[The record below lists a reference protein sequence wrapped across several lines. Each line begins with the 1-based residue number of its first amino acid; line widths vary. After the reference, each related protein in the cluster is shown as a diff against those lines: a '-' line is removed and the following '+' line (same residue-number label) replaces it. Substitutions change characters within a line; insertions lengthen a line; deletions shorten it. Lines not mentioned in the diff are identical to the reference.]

1 MEKTGS
7 NKSCKE
13 IALILDIGERRVQQ
27 LAKAG
32 HIPKIDGKRGRYPL
46 VGSIQGYIK
55 YLRSLSLELDADS
68 DIANAKLRVEKA
80 RAEILELDAAQK
92 ASELVHKDHV
102 AQVWGSITGLIKAKL
117 LSLPS
122 KAAGDVFAS
131 RNINEVRAT
140 LENSIDEVLIE
151 LSDTDVESYDNTSA
165 NGKHSG
171 DNTSSNDDVKT
182 TTKVHGKSMGRQK

>member
-1 MEKTGS
+1 MNKTGA

-13 IALILDIGERRVQQ
+13 IALILDLSERRIQQ

-32 HIPKIDGKRGRYPL
+32 HIPKIEGKRGRYPMIA
-46 VGSIQGYIK
+46 SIQGYIK
-55 YLRSLSLELDADS
+55 YLRSLSLELDAES
-68 DIANAKLRVEKA
+68 DIAGAKLRVEMA

-102 AQVWGSITGLIKAKL
+102 ERVWTSITGLIKAKL

-140 LENSIDEVLIE
+140 LEASIDEVLIE
-151 LSDTDVESYDNTSA
+151 LSETDVESYDDTST
-165 NGKHSG
+165 NGKYNR

-182 TTKVHGKSMGRQK
+182 TTKANSKQMGR

>member
-1 MEKTGS
+1 MNKTGA

-13 IALILDIGERRVQQ
+13 IALILDLSERRIQQ

-32 HIPKIDGKRGRYPL
+32 HIPKIEGKRGRYPM
-46 VGSIQGYIK
+46 VASIQGYIK
-55 YLRSLSLELDADS
+55 YLRSLSLELDAES
-68 DIANAKLRVEKA
+68 DIAGAKLRVEMA

-102 AQVWGSITGLIKAKL
+102 ERVWTSITGLIKAKL

-140 LENSIDEVLIE
+140 LEASIDEVLIE
-151 LSDTDVESYDNTSA
+151 LSETDVESYDDTST
-165 NGKHSG
+165 NGKYNR
-171 DNTSSNDDVKT
+171 DNTSSNDDAKT
-182 TTKVHGKSMGRQK
+182 TTKANSK

>member
-13 IALILDIGERRVQQ
+13 IALILDLSERRVQQ

-80 RAEILELDAAQK
+80 RAELLELDAAQK

-102 AQVWGSITGLIKAKL
+102 SQVWGSITGLIKAKL

-122 KAAGDVFAS
+122 KVAGDVFAS

-140 LENSIDEVLIE
+140 LENSVDEVLIE
-151 LSDTDVESYDNTSA
+151 LSETDVESYDNTSA
-165 NGKHSG
+165 NGEYSR

-182 TTKVHGKSMGRQK
+182 STKVHSKSMGGQE